1 MTKWKIFIAVLAVTA
16 GIQAG
21 RFVRAGEPARTPTYR
36 HCSEGIA
43 RFGKLSCGDSAA
55 GGPVIQA
62 YFYGA
67 TSLDEVART
76 YPARLEKLK
85 ASCRKKIDAPAAV
98 QFQVETIDVCNGKR
112 GYQEPCV
119 RNEDCLENVC
129 HSVRGTCSTVF
140 TVPNPFGP

>member
-1 MTKWKIFIAVLAVTA
+1 MKKWKFYIAVLALSA
-16 GIQAG
+16 GIQSG
-21 RFVRAGEPARTPTYR
+21 RITYASDAARPTTFR

-43 RFGKLSCGDSAA
+43 RFGKLSCGDASV
-55 GGPVIQA
+55 GEPVIQA

-67 TSLDEVART
+67 TSLEEIAKS

-85 ASCRKKIDAPAAV
+85 ASCRKKIDARAPV
-98 QFQVETIDVCNGKR
+98 LFVESVDACNGKR